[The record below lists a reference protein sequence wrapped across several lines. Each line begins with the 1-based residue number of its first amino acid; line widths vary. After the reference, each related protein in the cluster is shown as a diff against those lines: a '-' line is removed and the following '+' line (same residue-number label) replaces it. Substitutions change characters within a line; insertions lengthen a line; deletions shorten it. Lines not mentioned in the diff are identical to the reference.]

1 MEWNWCTFLFIIEIL
16 LLFYLLKLIYNPCV
30 LKRIENFV
38 LRKEP
43 SETEIDP
50 KLKSLSDK
58 ISRLFADDVVYTG
71 VLANINKKKMLN
83 EILLSVGK
91 KSYSLNKQHIYMCM
105 KDEKGEY
112 YDDNM
117 LMYVLLH
124 EASHCQ
130 NSTIGHDKSFHKIFD
145 ALLEKATELGVY
157 DPSLPLVQDYCNY
170 TN

>member
-16 LLFYLLKLIYNPCV
+16 LLFYLLKLIYKPCV

-43 SETEIDP
+43 YETEIDP

-91 KSYSLNKQHIYMCM
+91 KSYTINKSHVYLCLR
-105 KDEKGEY
+105 DENNVY

-117 LMYVLLH
+117 LIYVGLH
-124 EASHCQ
+124 EAIHVVCPE
-130 NSTIGHDKSFHKIFD
+130 IGHTKLFHQMFD
-145 ALLEKATELGVY
+145 AMLEKATELGVY
-157 DPSLPLVQDYCNY
+157 DPSLPLVRDYCNY
-170 TN
+170 NS